1 MTKDGDGLP
10 RRMVLAL
17 TLLVMLASAVF
28 CAVYLFREYTKVYR
42 ITNTGDMWSF
52 VRIDEES
59 SFPPFVEID
68 PDDFPHPPYPQSG
81 DLLVAVNGRPATW
94 ENYLRTFSMDTPP
107 GRTIEIMFR
116 QGGEL
121 YTTDIVTRS
130 IPGPLKLQIWT
141 MFLLRTLIAMGL
153 LLTGVWGLVRRSA
166 SAAVRTL
173 SLFCATLAVHMALAS
188 TIVAYLYASF
198 QLPDMMITLF
208 AVLGLSSSAFWLKL
222 HLLFPQTNSL
232 YRSNRIL
239 ANVLIFLPVIV
250 GGLYAILRSSLPDM
264 LTVSVYQTIYLTGG
278 FVLLI
283 RNTAGADSFIERR
296 QTRLVL
302 LGSFPGIALFILYGW
317 FIYTVNY
324 LQLQLPIQTHM
335 LIVNIVFLFL
345 LPIPVSIIYAF
356 RKYRLLEVE
365 GRLRRGTRFLAV
377 NLLLVLVFFGLLYLF
392 GEFLL
397 NEVGISSRTPT
408 LVLGLILALAFMPT
422 QRKLRSRVEDY
433 FYPEKRRLRELLR
446 DFLASSMVRAEGS
459 SFWNNLQKKLADGLA
474 AERIYP
480 LLMAEDTG
488 RFTLQDSEPTPFSA
502 SDPLVERLLSREV
515 PVLLDEAVESGR
527 VSLTGEQQR
536 WFEERKCAVILPLTA
551 GSGLVGF
558 LAISSKTNGEDFSA
572 GELELLSSFSAQIA
586 LVAENIQLLQ
596 ERIEKQKLQE
606 QLSVARRIQQGLL
619 PGEIPRIPGLEIRAL
634 IRFCLDVAGDYY
646 DVMPLKDGRV
656 TIAVAD
662 VAGKGVGPALL
673 MANLQ
678 ASLRTT
684 RDMGISL
691 AESAARMNS
700 LIYDNTPSELFI
712 TFFMA
717 CVDPQTGRVSYV
729 NAGHDPPLLVR
740 SSGESERL
748 TEGGLLFGV
757 AREARYTEGL
767 VSFDPGDTILMYTDG
782 VSEAMNPRGEEFGD
796 RRIEALVRENLD
808 IGPERLLETIDR
820 SVERFHGSSSY
831 SDDFTLL
838 AVRRSSARGSS

>member
-1 MTKDGDGLP
+1 
-10 RRMVLAL
+10 MVLAL
-17 TLLVMLASAVF
+17 TLLVMLASAGF
-28 CAVYLFREYTKVYR
+28 CAVYLVREYTKVYS

-52 VRIDEES
+52 VRMDEES
-59 SFPPFVEID
+59 TFPPFLEID
-68 PDDFPHPPYPQSG
+68 PDDFPHPPYPQRG
-81 DLLVAVNGRPATW
+81 DLLVAVDGRPATR
-94 ENYLRTFSMDTPP
+94 ENYMRTFSMDTPP
-107 GRTIEIMFR
+107 GQTIGIMFR
-116 QGGEL
+116 HGGEL
-121 YTTDIVTRS
+121 YATDIVTRS

-153 LLTGVWGLVRRSA
+153 VLTGAWGLVRRSA

-173 SLFCATLAVHMALAS
+173 SLFCVTLAVHMALDS
-188 TIVAYLYASF
+188 TIVAHLYASF
-198 QLPDMMITLF
+198 QLPSMMITLF
-208 AVLGLSSSAFWLKL
+208 TVVGLSSSAFWLKL
-222 HLLFPQTNSL
+222 HLLFPQVNPI
-232 YRSNRIL
+232 YRNNRFLSNI
-239 ANVLIFLPVIV
+239 LIFLPVII
-250 GGLYAILRSSLPDM
+250 GGLYALLRRSLPDM
-264 LTVSVYQTIYLTGG
+264 LTVSVYRTIYLSGG
-278 FVLLI
+278 FILLI
-283 RNTAGADSFIERR
+283 RNMAGAESFIERR

-317 FIYTVNY
+317 FIYTVNHM
-324 LQLQLPIQTHM
+324 QLQLPIQTHM

-345 LPIPVSIIYAF
+345 LPIPISIIYAF

-377 NLLLVLVFFGLLYLF
+377 NLLLVLVFFGLFYLF

-422 QRKLRSRVEDY
+422 QRKLRSMVEDY

-459 SFWNNLQKKLADGLA
+459 SFWNSLQKKLAEGLA

-480 LLMAEDTG
+480 LLRAEDTG
-488 RFTLQDSEPTPFSA
+488 RFILQDNEPSPFSDA
-502 SDPLVERLLSREV
+502 DPLVERLLSREV
-515 PVLLDEAVESGR
+515 PILLDEAVESGR
-527 VSLTGEQQR
+527 VALTGEQLR
-536 WFEERKCAVILPLTA
+536 WFEERNCAVILPLTA

-558 LAISSKTNGEDFSA
+558 LAISSKTNGEDFST
-572 GELELLSSFSAQIA
+572 GELELLNSFSAQIA

-596 ERIEKQKLQE
+596 EKIEKQKLQE
-606 QLSVARRIQQGLL
+606 QLSVARKIQQGLL
-619 PGEIPRIPGLEIRAL
+619 PGEIPRIPGLEIRTL

-678 ASLRTT
+678 ASLRTM

-717 CVDPQTGRVSYV
+717 CVDPRDGRVCYV

-757 AREARYTEGL
+757 ARQARYTEGL
-767 VSFDPGDTILMYTDG
+767 VSFNPGDTILMYTDG
-782 VSEAMNPRGEEFGD
+782 VSEAMNSRGEEFGD
-796 RRIEALVRENLD
+796 HRIEALVRKNLN
-808 IGPERLLETIDR
+808 IGPERLLETIDS
-820 SVERFHGSSSY
+820 SVARFHGSSSY

-838 AVRRSSARGSS
+838 AVRRNTAGDGS